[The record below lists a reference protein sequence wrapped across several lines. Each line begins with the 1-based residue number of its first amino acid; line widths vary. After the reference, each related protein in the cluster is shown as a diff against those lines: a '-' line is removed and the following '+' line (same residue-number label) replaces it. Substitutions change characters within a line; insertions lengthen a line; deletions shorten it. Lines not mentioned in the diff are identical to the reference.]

1 MSVESLWNVYVTFG
15 VSRGAQVKLTGLP
28 DIMYLS
34 SGVTVSP
41 SEKIRTSCIYQHTH
55 ILARLVYSVYSGVD
69 KLFGGHQFMMFLL
82 YLLTKE

>member
-41 SEKIRTSCIYQHTH
+41 SEKIRTSWIYQNTH
-55 ILARLVYSVYSGVD
+55 
-69 KLFGGHQFMMFLL
+69 FGQVGIFNKHNAELQRKPLPENKSNIF
-82 YLLTKE
+82 